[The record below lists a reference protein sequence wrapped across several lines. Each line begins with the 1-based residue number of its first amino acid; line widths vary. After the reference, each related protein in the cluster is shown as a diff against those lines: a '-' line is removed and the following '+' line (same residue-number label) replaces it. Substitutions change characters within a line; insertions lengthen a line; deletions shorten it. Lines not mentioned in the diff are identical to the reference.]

1 MITEKIMEAARN
13 ISYAKDKEL
22 TTNLRVKL
30 FWVYGLD

>member
-1 MITEKIMEAARN
+1 MITEKMMEPARN

-22 TTNLRVKL
+22 TISLRVKL